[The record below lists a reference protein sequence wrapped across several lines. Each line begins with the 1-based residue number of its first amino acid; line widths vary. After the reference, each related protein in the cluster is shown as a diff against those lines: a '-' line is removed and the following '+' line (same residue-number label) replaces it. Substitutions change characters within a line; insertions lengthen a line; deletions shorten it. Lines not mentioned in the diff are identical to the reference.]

1 MKQLSKVL
9 VVDYGS
15 QYTQLIARRI
25 RENGVY
31 SEILPWTASAFQFE
45 KSAPS
50 AIILSGGPND
60 AGEKGSPTLNNVLLR
75 LNVPILGI
83 CYGMQLLALHFGGM
97 LVNGENREYGQ
108 TKLKVN
114 DRCPLWK
121 DVPSNTTVWMSHGNH
136 VKTLPNGFI
145 SIAETTAIG
154 IAAMANEDR
163 RIYALQFHP
172 EVSHTSHGIQILRN
186 FLFEIA
192 KLGRSWNMGSFIDD
206 AIVKCRERVKDSNVL
221 LALSGGV
228 DSTVVAALLHKAI
241 GEQLH
246 CIFVDHGLMRQGEA
260 EEIVSMLCQCMP
272 KLKLQLVKAQNLFL
286 ERLVGVED
294 PEAKRKIIGKTFI
307 DVFEKQASKI
317 PNAKFLAQGTLYPD
331 VIESYSVNG
340 VVIKSHHNVG
350 GLPKD
355 MKFELI
361 EPLRELFKDEVRA
374 MGSEIGLPED
384 VIWRQPFPG
393 PGLAVRIIGEVTADR
408 LSILRRADRIV
419 QQELKKSDWHR
430 KIWQGFAVLLPL
442 CTVGVMGDARTYD
455 NVIALRVVESVD
467 AMTADWARLPHDII
481 ASISNRIVS
490 EVNGIN
496 RVVYD
501 VSSKPPSTIEWE

>member
-31 SEILPWTASAFQFE
+31 SEILPWTASVSEFE
-45 KSAPS
+45 NSTPS

-60 AGEKGSPTLNNVLLR
+60 AGEKGAPTLNDALLR
-75 LNVPILGI
+75 LDVPILGI
-83 CYGMQLLALHFGGM
+83 CYGMQLLALHFGGT
-97 LVNGENREYGQ
+97 LVNGESREYGE
-108 TKLKVN
+108 TKLTAN
-114 DRCPLWK
+114 DGCLLWK
-121 DVPSNTTVWMSHGNH
+121 GVPPNATVWMSHGNH
-136 VKTLPNGFI
+136 VKTLPNGFM
-145 SIAETTAIG
+145 SIAETAAISV
-154 IAAMANEDR
+154 AAMANEDH

-172 EVSHTSHGIQILRN
+172 EVSHTSHGMQILRN

-192 KLGRSWNMGSFIDD
+192 KLERNWNMGSFIDD
-206 AIVKCRERVKDSNVL
+206 TIAKCRERVKDSNVL

-228 DSTVVAALLHKAI
+228 DSTVVAALLHRAI

-246 CIFVDHGLMRQGEA
+246 CIFVDHGLMRQGEV
-260 EEIVSMLCQCMP
+260 EEIISMLHQCMP
-272 KLKLQLVKAQNLFL
+272 NLKLQLARAQDLFL
-286 ERLVGVED
+286 KRLVGIED

-307 DVFEKQASKI
+307 DVFEEQAAKI

-331 VIESYSVNG
+331 VIESYSVG
-340 VVIKSHHNVG
+340 GTVIKSHHNVG

-374 MGSEIGLPED
+374 MGLEIGLPED
-384 VIWRQPFPG
+384 VIWHQPFPG
-393 PGLAVRIIGEVTADR
+393 PGLAVRILGEVTADR
-408 LSILRRADRIV
+408 LSILRKADAIV
-419 QQELKKSDWHR
+419 QQELKESGWHR

-455 NVIALRVVESVD
+455 NVIALRIVNSVD
-467 AMTADWARLPHDII
+467 AMTADWTRLPQDII

-490 EVNGIN
+490 EVHGVN